1 MAEEKADLEA
11 LIAQAR
17 ECERQYDWGKASE
30 AYSRAATAIP
40 DRDSL
45 RLGNVLESRAH
56 ALYRYA
62 FQAETKDEFRER
74 TANAIEQYGQAKEAY
89 GRLDENSASSWSRR
103 CDAMRAFLSYWSE
116 PSFEERKRLIG
127 ETWNLAKS
135 AMDAFE
141 EAKDYA
147 QLRKTNNILT
157 LAVSLESFYSEDP
170 KSKERLAKQA
180 LECSEKGLVSA
191 SEGEDKTD
199 IAGAYINA
207 AHFAKDLSFEYAGID
222 EKEELDRR
230 AGELFRK
237 GLELSKEGS
246 VDAVSYSYILDGL
259 PSSLTQQELVWL
271 CEEAFVHAIRT
282 KDRWRMGVVV
292 EWKGNSAFM
301 EALEAVDSDCRDSS
315 AKQALEQSEAAGCYF
330 SIFPFTPATDSILWN
345 GAPYTGYYA
354 TMASLEP
361 DLRKKRDFALKGV
374 GAFEAALTTA
384 VECGY
389 PPVITDIHWHATRI
403 LIGLAKTEKNPQERK
418 RILLR
423 AMGHV
428 EQYLSRWEAQYPMV
442 SDMLGMKSHKA
453 EIEHE
458 LASLETDTKK
468 RIELCRRSIP
478 LMSEAYENTRME
490 GELAAGSIKRWTLLH
505 MGMYQQRIADWSFQ
519 LYELSKEKDDL
530 VGAINAFQKAAE
542 HYRVASQPAR
552 MAECHWNAAR
562 ALEASG
568 DFVGASGRF
577 VLASNSYKEAA
588 KDIPRLSG
596 LYHDYDFY
604 MQAWSQIELAR
615 HHHARQEARAANKC
629 YERAAELHESTEKW
643 QFLASNYRAWAEVEK
658 GEALSRDEKTAEA
671 MTAFNEAAR
680 LFAATKESL
689 SAQLKKVENQ
699 DERENIISLA
709 QAADMRKGHCEGRL
723 ALEEGRMLDKQGDD
737 IGSCEKYGHA
747 TARFE
752 ELLTTL
758 ESDQDRRE
766 ARLIMTLS
774 KAWQIMAKA
783 EAEAS
788 PELYEQAA
796 EIFDQAKDLSVGEK
810 GKMTAM
816 GHGRFCRALATGTK
830 FADTGD
836 PALHAVATQ
845 NLESAAKYY
854 LKAGLE
860 ADSEYAKASKLL
872 FDAYVYMDRASRE
885 MDQAKKA
892 KLFAMTEKVLA
903 TSATSFSKAEY
914 PKKKDQVLRLLGKV
928 REEKGL
934 AVALMEVLSAPD
946 GIADTTA
953 LPSPAPTQEAAVGMQ
968 RFEYADVQATLF
980 ARPKTVNVGQE
991 LVLEI
996 ELVNAGRG
1004 PAQLTK
1010 IDKVIPKGFEV
1021 VSEPEKCRIEDSHIN
1036 LRGRRLNALNTHDLK
1051 LVLKP
1056 CVHGGFQLRPRIMY
1070 LDESGKYK
1078 FCEPDPVTVNV
1089 KELGIS
1095 GWLKGPDSKR

>member
-1 MAEEKADLEA
+1 MAEEKTDLETF
-11 LIAQAR
+11 LAQAR

-30 AYSRAATAIP
+30 AYTRAATAVP
-40 DRDSL
+40 DRNSL
-45 RLGNVLESRAH
+45 RFGSVLESRAH

-74 TANAIEQYGQAKEAY
+74 IANAIEQYGQAKEAY
-89 GRLDENSASSWSRR
+89 GRTDESRARSLSCR
-103 CDAMRAFLSYWSE
+103 CDAMREFLRYWSE

-157 LAVSLESFYSEDP
+157 LAASLESYHSEDP
-170 KSKERLAKQA
+170 KSKERLARQA
-180 LECSEKGLVSA
+180 LECSEKGLMSA

-199 IAGAYINA
+199 IAGAYMNA
-207 AHFAKDLSFEYAGID
+207 AHFAKDVSFEYASID
-222 EKEELDRR
+222 EKEELDRK
-230 AGELFRK
+230 AGELLRK

-246 VDAVSYSYILDGL
+246 MDALSYSYILDGL
-259 PSSLTQQELVWL
+259 PSSVTLQELVWL
-271 CEEAFVHAIRT
+271 REEVFAHAIRT
-282 KDRWRMGVVV
+282 RDRWRMGSTV
-292 EWKGNSAFM
+292 EWMENFALM
-301 EALEAVDSDCRDSS
+301 EALEAVDSDRRDSS
-315 AKQALEQSEAAGCYF
+315 AKQALGYSEAAGRYF
-330 SIFPFTPATDSILWN
+330 SIFPFIPTTGSILWN

-384 VECGY
+384 AECGY
-389 PPVITDIHWHATRI
+389 PSVITDIHWHATRI
-403 LIGLAKTEKNPQERK
+403 LIGLARTEKSSEERK
-418 RILLR
+418 KILLR

-428 EQYLSRWEAQYPMV
+428 EQFLSRWEAQYPMV
-442 SDMLGMKSHKA
+442 SDLMGMKGHKA
-453 EIEHE
+453 EIKHE
-458 LASLETDTKK
+458 LASLETDTGK
-468 RIELCRRSIP
+468 RIELCRTSIS
-478 LMSEAYENTRME
+478 LMNEAYENTRRE
-490 GELAAGSIKRWTLLH
+490 DELAAGAIKRWSLMH

-519 LYELSKEKDDL
+519 LYELSKEKANL

-542 HYRVASQPAR
+542 HYRVAGQSAR

-562 ALEASG
+562 ALDISG
-568 DFVGASGRF
+568 DFVGASDRF
-577 VLASNSYKEAA
+577 VLASDSYREAS

-615 HHHARQEARAANKC
+615 HHHARQEARAASKC
-629 YERAAELHESTEKW
+629 YERAAELHESTDKW

-658 GEALSRDEKTAEA
+658 GEALSRDDKTAEA

-680 LFAATKESL
+680 RFKAAKESL
-689 SAQLKKVENQ
+689 RAQLKKVENQ
-699 DERENIISLA
+699 DERENITSLA
-709 QAADMRKGHCEGRL
+709 KAADLRAEYCEGRL
-723 ALEEGRMLDKQGDD
+723 ALEEARMLDRQGDD

-752 ELLTTL
+752 KLLTNL

-774 KAWQIMAKA
+774 KAWQTMARA
-783 EAEAS
+783 VTEAS
-788 PELYEQAA
+788 PKFYEQAA
-796 EIFDQAKDLSVGEK
+796 EVFDQAKDLSIGER
-810 GKMTAM
+810 GKMMAM
-816 GHGRFCRALATGTK
+816 GHGRFCRALATGTR
-830 FADTGD
+830 FVDTGD

-885 MDQAKKA
+885 MNQAKKA
-892 KLFAMTEKVLA
+892 KLFAMTEKVLV

-914 PKKKDQVLRLLGKV
+914 PKKKDQVLRLLAKI
-928 REEKGL
+928 REEKEL

-980 ARPKTVNVGQE
+980 ARPKTMNVGQE

-1004 PAQLTK
+1004 TAQLTK
-1010 IDKVIPKGFEV
+1010 IDKAIPTGFDV
-1021 VSEPEKCRIEDSHIN
+1021 VSEPENCRVENSHLN
-1036 LRGRRLNALNTHDLK
+1036 MRGRKLNALHTHDLK
-1051 LVLKP
+1051 LVLRP
-1056 CVHGGFQLRPRIMY
+1056 CVHGGYQLRPRIMY

-1078 FCEPDPVTVNV
+1078 SCEPDPVTVNV